1 MTKTMVSP
9 AADPPV
15 DPFAAAAAAALGA
28 VPIDTAEDTTP
39 LGTSKKR
46 GHDKVDEFKE
56 PQDTGDGPP
65 PASKGRKDVDV
76 KDSSKDEENPK
87 IDGARETPKELTSK
101 SVHSTA
107 HDILPLRGALPS
119 HGGEASPASKA
130 PGSTNDSEKDSSEI
144 SGDISPSPIEPSNH
158 KQTKPRPSKDDDDSS
173 SSSDDD
179 DDDEAPPCPPESL
192 KPFLKPK
199 EEMIEAMSP
208 EDTRRFREADARR
221 IKDEKAVRSAHSK
234 LLKAKSDVAKAQQR
248 YEDW

>member
-46 GHDKVDEFKE
+46 GHDKVDEFK
-56 PQDTGDGPP
+56 DTGDGPP

-144 SGDISPSPIEPSNH
+144 SEDISPSPIEPKMMTPPPPTTTKHHPVHPNHSN
-158 KQTKPRPSKDDDDSS
+158 PS
-173 SSSDDD
+173 
-179 DDDEAPPCPPESL
+179 
-192 KPFLKPK
+192 
-199 EEMIEAMSP
+199 
-208 EDTRRFREADARR
+208 
-221 IKDEKAVRSAHSK
+221 
-234 LLKAKSDVAKAQQR
+234 
-248 YEDW
+248 